1 VTIIDTLNEMWTGL
15 LEIMTQFVIP
25 DWNAIIGL
33 LPLLVFLGI
42 VGPLLTLLPLGIVIY
57 QLRKPRVKGVAF
69 EEGPTVAAIGADGQP
84 IFQPGLPHCRRDGL
98 IYASGTARCE
108 RCQDPLAVICPMCGL
123 GRMAMVDTC
132 TNCGLVLKV
141 KPRSVVVHRAAS
153 GPKPGGAAVA

>member
-1 VTIIDTLNEMWTGL
+1 VTIVDQLNEMWTGL

-25 DWNAIIGL
+25 DWNAIIAM
-33 LPLLVFLGI
+33 LPLLIFLGI

-69 EEGPTVAAIGADGQP
+69 EEGPTVAAIGEDGQP
-84 IFQPGLPHCRRDGL
+84 IFPPGLPHCRRDGL
-98 IYASGTARCE
+98 IYPSGTNRCE

-141 KPRSVVVHRAAS
+141 KPRSVVVRRAAS

>member
-1 VTIIDTLNEMWTGL
+1 MTIVDTLNEMWTGL

-57 QLRKPRVKGVAF
+57 RLRKPRVKGVAF

-108 RCQDPLAVICPMCGL
+108 RCRTP
-123 GRMAMVDTC
+123 
-132 TNCGLVLKV
+132 
-141 KPRSVVVHRAAS
+141 
-153 GPKPGGAAVA
+153 

>member
-1 VTIIDTLNEMWTGL
+1 MTIVDTLNEMWTNL

-25 DWNAIIGL
+25 DWNAIIGM

-69 EEGPTVAAIGADGQP
+69 EEGPAVAAIGADGHP

>member
-1 VTIIDTLNEMWTGL
+1 VTIVDTLNEIWTNL

-25 DWNAIIGL
+25 DWNAIIGM

>member
-1 VTIIDTLNEMWTGL
+1 VTIVDTLNEMWTNL

-25 DWNAIIGL
+25 DWNAIIGM

>member
-1 VTIIDTLNEMWTGL
+1 VTIVDTLNEIWTNL
-15 LEIMTQFVIP
+15 LEIMTRFVIP
-25 DWNAIIGL
+25 DWNAIIGM